1 MSHPQ
6 LFFNKNVL
14 FLLFKIKVME
24 PIFGNIVGE
33 IYELPLEEKQQLLE
47 MLERNITESRR
58 DEIYKNYLA
67 AKAEEEDGKLSF
79 SSNIDQ
85 LTQKL

>member
-1 MSHPQ
+1 MLS
-6 LFFNKNVL
+6 KN
-14 FLLFKIKVME
+14 KVME
-24 PIFGNIVGE
+24 STFGNIIGE

-58 DEIYKNYLA
+58 DEIFKNYLE

-79 SSNIDQ
+79 SSNIDHIGSHNEVY
-85 LTQKL
+85 